1 MDKRENI
8 FVIEVCENC
17 RTHNWNTRH
26 DENKYKAYAAE
37 SKLCCLSIASG
48 SKDSGTRAQRLGADQ
63 RSAEGLGGLRDLL
76 LAGP

>member
-1 MDKRENI
+1 MDKNENI

-37 SKLCCLSIASG
+37 SMLLEPYIDYSFSCW
-48 SKDSGTRAQRLGADQ
+48 KDR
-63 RSAEGLGGLRDLL
+63 
-76 LAGP
+76 